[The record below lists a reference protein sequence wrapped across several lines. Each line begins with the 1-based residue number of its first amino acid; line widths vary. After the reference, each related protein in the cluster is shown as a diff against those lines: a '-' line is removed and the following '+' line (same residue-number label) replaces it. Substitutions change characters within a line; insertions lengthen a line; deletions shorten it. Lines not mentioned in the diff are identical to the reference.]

1 MEDQM
6 YMTTLSIM
14 EKELNSKIGVPSGGI
29 PSEEREREGGGGG
42 KGRREIE
49 RGGGGSKKDKICIT
63 HTHSTAHVQ
72 CMLLKCLLNKVNGQQ
87 L

>member
-63 HTHSTAHVQ
+63 HN
-72 CMLLKCLLNKVNGQQ
+72 LLHMYSVCCQSYLLNKVNGQQ